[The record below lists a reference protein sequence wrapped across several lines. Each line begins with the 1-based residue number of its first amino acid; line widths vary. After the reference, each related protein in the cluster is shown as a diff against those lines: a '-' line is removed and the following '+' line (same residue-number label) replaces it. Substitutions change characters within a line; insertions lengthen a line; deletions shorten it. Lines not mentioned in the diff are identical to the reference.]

1 MDTAAALPRP
11 VQAVPD
17 NLPGIFDL
25 VLRGRRALD
34 GLLRDEAALPRT
46 TQQLLALSLFGIA
59 VHGLVLG
66 LAAHLLP
73 PELAGPFSARGTP
86 ALWMPLAFM
95 GSYVGALCIC
105 LPSFYFYTQLAGLDA
120 SFKLVTAQALRAQ
133 ATTSVLLLGVLPFYA
148 AYALAAALRVI
159 DGQYVIAIGYF
170 LPFAVGI
177 LGVRALYR
185 AFEELSLQ
193 IPRTHARRGNFLLR
207 MVLCWA
213 GIYSVVAPVALWRLA
228 EALGSVL

>member
-11 VQAVPD
+11 LQAVPGD
-17 NLPGIFDL
+17 
-25 VLRGRRALD
+25 
-34 GLLRDEAALPRT
+34 
-46 TQQLLALSLFGIA
+46 
-59 VHGLVLG
+59 
-66 LAAHLLP
+66 
-73 PELAGPFSARGTP
+73 
-86 ALWMPLAFM
+86 
-95 GSYVGALCIC
+95 
-105 LPSFYFYTQLAGLDA
+105 
-120 SFKLVTAQALRAQ
+120 
-133 ATTSVLLLGVLPFYA
+133 LPFYA

-213 GIYSVVAPVALWRLA
+213 GIYSVVAPVAL
-228 EALGSVL
+228 

>member
-1 MDTAAALPRP
+1 MS
-11 VQAVPD
+11 
-17 NLPGIFDL
+17 FKL
-25 VLRGRRALD
+25 V
-34 GLLRDEAALPRT
+34 
-46 TQQLLALSLFGIA
+46 LALSLFGIA

-120 SFKLVTAQALRAQ
+120 SFRLVTAQALRAQ

-228 EALGSVL
+228 EALGNVL